1 MWNERRMTSGPRQT
15 KAGAASCPLDAIGED
30 RPGPWCATVVSTGG
44 RAGRRLHRTPSG
56 HHLHS
61 GADVIRHQNVREESR
76 PGTTSRRRATPER
89 TETGRAA
96 PNEGGTRPSCGSSRS
111 IPRNDRSRSGLR
123 PRTGGGTPRA
133 IARIEVRAIGSA
145 MWLVRCCCRRG
156 PHRIP
161 APALVESR
169 PSRSREPV
177 SGGSC
182 HLRSGVLARPN
193 RARGTN
199 VAVGRVARLPYGV
212 TTRNGR
218 LELYNYVYKT

>member
-1 MWNERRMTSGPRQT
+1 MRSARIGPV
-15 KAGAASCPLDAIGED
+15 L
-30 RPGPWCATVVSTGG
+30 WCATVVSTGG
-44 RAGRRLHRTPSG
+44 RAGRR
-56 HHLHS
+56 HLLNPF
-61 GADVIRHQNVREESR
+61 GASPPFRRGCHPPPEREQESR
-76 PGTTSRRRATPER
+76 PGRESRRRATPER

-96 PNEGGTRPSCGSSRS
+96 PNEGRTATEMRIVEEHSSQRPT
-111 IPRNDRSRSGLR
+111 PRSGLR

-156 PHRIP
+156 PLRIP

-193 RARGTN
+193 RARGTK
-199 VAVGRVARLPYGV
+199 VAAGRVALLPYGV
-212 TTRNGR
+212 TTRNR
-218 LELYNYVYKT
+218 PELYKYVYKT

>member
-1 MWNERRMTSGPRQT
+1 MRTSCEHRRARRPPASSNPFGASPPFRRGCHPPPERRESPDQDERAVGEQRLNEPKPVAPRPMR
-15 KAGAASCPLDAIGED
+15 AEHDRVADRRGAFL
-30 RPGPWCATVVSTGG
+30 ATTD
-44 RAGRRLHRTPSG
+44 P
-56 HHLHS
+56 
-61 GADVIRHQNVREESR
+61 
-76 PGTTSRRRATPER
+76 
-89 TETGRAA
+89 
-96 PNEGGTRPSCGSSRS
+96 
-111 IPRNDRSRSGLR
+111 RSGLR

-156 PHRIP
+156 PLRIP

-199 VAVGRVARLPYGV
+199 VAVGRVARLRYGV

-218 LELYNYVYKT
+218 LALYKYVYKT

>member
-1 MWNERRMTSGPRQT
+1 MWIERRMTSGPGQT

-44 RAGRRLHRTPSG
+44 RAGRRFIEPLRGITSIPARMSSATRTQRESPDQDERAVGEQRLNEPKPVAPRPSDG
-56 HHLHS
+56 
-61 GADVIRHQNVREESR
+61 
-76 PGTTSRRRATPER
+76 RR
-89 TETGRAA
+89 
-96 PNEGGTRPSCGSSRS
+96 RPSCGSSRS
-111 IPRNDRSRSGLR
+111 IPHDDRFPAGLR

-156 PHRIP
+156 PLRIP

-169 PSRSREPV
+169 PSRSLEPV

-193 RARGTN
+193 RSAKYECRCRS
-199 VAVGRVARLPYGV
+199 GRTLTLLRHDLKW
-212 TTRNGR
+212 
-218 LELYNYVYKT
+218 KT